1 MSPLSREGRNA
12 ITHPNRNF
20 VIAYILLVG
29 LPLLGLV
36 GILRS
41 GRSLNAPFSV
51 DGAWK
56 LDAGATHPS
65 PAPCGD
71 FLSSV
76 SNSPVSISQS
86 GASLVIGLGGKT
98 TTGTIAGKTIKA
110 QFAGAENP
118 NAADCS
124 DRSLALSATLDP
136 LTEPKTLSGRLT
148 VEGCASC
155 APVEFRAVKQ
165 PRPAGGATR

>member
-1 MSPLSREGRNA
+1 MA
-12 ITHPNRNF
+12 HTNRNF

-29 LPLLGLV
+29 LPLVGLAGV
-36 GILRS
+36 LRS

-56 LDAGATHPS
+56 IDAGAGHPS
-65 PAPCGD
+65 AAPCGD

-86 GASLVIGLGGKT
+86 GTSLVISLGGGKT
-98 TTGTIAGKTIKA
+98 TTGTLTGKTIKA
-110 QFAGAENP
+110 QFAGANSP
-118 NAADCS
+118 NAADCK
-124 DRSLALSATLDP
+124 DRSLALTATLDP
-136 LTEPKTLSGRLT
+136 LTEPRTMSGQIS

-155 APVEFRAVKQ
+155 APVDFRGIRQA
-165 PRPAGGATR
+165 RPAGATR